1 MLSTLFTNL
10 REHTIAAKGVDFTED
25 LIPFDSIGELRSSE
39 NLLFL
44 NSFQE
49 LLDFNDSADFAKEM
63 GKARTCKK
71 GYPCGSSC
79 INASYNCKKGIAGQ
93 AKTYAEFLELQSKQ
107 PKASVQKPLDK
118 KDKKL
123 ASKFESI
130 DDPQEVAKLLN
141 DLTKSRVYEA
151 AEVWQDVLFARSTK
165 DPEWIKDAEDRFSEF
180 GITFNASESQLDD
193 AQSIMLSIVAA
204 GSRQANASRII
215 KGDEIVRVIKANGEV
230 ASAVVY
236 RKDPDEILVEY
247 LATSLRNLTTD
258 GGVKGAGTEAI
269 ASLVEESIKSGS
281 GGRLRLYPLD
291 GAISFY
297 EKIGFKGYY
306 EADGEYSTAEMTL
319 EPEAAKLFLKKVR
332 G

>member
-10 REHTIAAKGVDFTED
+10 REHTIAAKGVDFTEE
-25 LIPFDSIGELRSSE
+25 LIPFDSLGELRDGE
-39 NLLFL
+39 NQLFL
-44 NSFQE
+44 SSFQE
-49 LLDFNDSADFAKEM
+49 LLNFSEAVDFAKGE
-63 GKARTCKK
+63 ARTCKK
-71 GYPCGSSC
+71 GYPCGASC
-79 INASYNCKKGIAGQ
+79 INAGYNCKKGIAGQ
-93 AKTYAEFLELQSKQ
+93 AKTYAEFLTLQSKQ
-107 PKASVQKPLDK
+107 PKKSVEKPLDK
-118 KDKKL
+118 KDKNL
-123 ASKFESI
+123 SSSFESV
-130 DDPQEVAKLLN
+130 DDPQEVANLLN
-141 DLTKSRVYEA
+141 DLTKSKLYEA
-151 AEVWQDVLFARSTK
+151 GEVWQDVLFARGTK

-193 AQSIMLSIVAA
+193 AQSIMLSIAA
-204 GSRQANASRII
+204 SGARQVQALPDSKR
-215 KGDEIVRVIKANGEV
+215 DELVRVIKSNGEV

-247 LATSLRNLTTD
+247 LATSLKNLTTD

-269 ASLVEESIKSGS
+269 ATLVEESIKSGS

-306 EADGEYSTAEMTL
+306 DKNGEYSDAEMTL